1 MLTALTV
8 KKHER
13 RKGIKGLADRLRRD
27 RAVVKIK
34 RARGVYLKHI
44 TYISYGRKPR
54 FEKLEKIVGD
64 SKNRIICSPKIK
76 FESDSKFKRFENSD
90 FSARLCTNLAI
101 CLLSMCDFTEKL
113 KIGIYDLDGRE
124 SEFLPYVMKYSSDVT
139 VVTDCPDVY
148 YDENEL
154 VMENMGA
161 CSVVTKRTEE
171 LEHCHLIIAP
181 HTIEK
186 TFSSNENTLILTNGR
201 PKAELTGEVYYKYY
215 FKMPNGFDRIKPQEI
230 ETEYFCSA
238 LYSLGRQYS
247 LGSIVPTMCSNF
259 SATQTV
265 KSLYAMFEKLY
276 KNSAKSADEN

>member
-13 RKGIKGLADRLRRD
+13 RKGIGGLADRLKRD
-27 RAVVKIK
+27 RAVVQIK

-54 FEKLEKIVGD
+54 FEKLEKIIGD
-64 SKNRIICSPKIK
+64 SKNRIICSPKIEFENDCK
-76 FESDSKFKRFENSD
+76 FHRFESSD

-101 CLLSMCDFTEKL
+101 CLLSMCDFSEKL
-113 KIGIYDLDGRE
+113 KIGIYDPDGKD
-124 SEFLPYVMKYSSDVT
+124 SGFLPYVMKYSSDVT
-139 VVTDCPDVY
+139 VVTNCPDVY
-148 YDENEL
+148 YDENEQI
-154 VMENMGA
+154 MENMGA

-171 LEHCHLIIAP
+171 LERCQLIIAP
-181 HTIEK
+181 GTIEK

-201 PKAELTGEVYYKYY
+201 PKAEVSGQIYYKYY
-215 FKMPNGFDRIKPQEI
+215 FKMPNGFDRIKPKEI

-247 LGSIVPTMCSNF
+247 LGSIVPTMCGNF
-259 SATQTV
+259 STTQTV
-265 KSLYAMFEKLY
+265 KSLYAEFEKLN
-276 KNSAKSADEN
+276 KTVD